1 MGAPPADPE
10 AARRRG
16 GGAGSVRNGG
26 GGVLGADL
34 GSSSGGGEDVSGA
47 RTPPHPASPPPDEND
62 RATAAAVLTAA
73 MEPKP
78 GPRRLLQ
85 PISLRRTAE
94 KKEQLQPSPL
104 NSMHPCSTRLRGGVT
119 VQHAVASPYPFADV
133 WPDIYQVCFFMF
145 RIQGAGQI
153 FLPACGYRPSN
164 HANHIPD
171 IASVQAIS
179 NVICCPSV

>member
-1 MGAPPADPE
+1 
-10 AARRRG
+10 
-16 GGAGSVRNGG
+16 
-26 GGVLGADL
+26 
-34 GSSSGGGEDVSGA
+34 
-47 RTPPHPASPPPDEND
+47 
-62 RATAAAVLTAA
+62 

-85 PISLRRTAE
+85 PIPLRRTAE

-104 NSMHPCSTRLRGGVT
+104 NWMHPCSTKLRGGVT
-119 VQHAVASPYPFADV
+119 VQHAVASPYNTFADV

-145 RIQGAGQI
+145 RKQAGGQI
-153 FLPACGYRPSN
+153 FPPACGYRPSN

-179 NVICCPSV
+179 NVICCLSG